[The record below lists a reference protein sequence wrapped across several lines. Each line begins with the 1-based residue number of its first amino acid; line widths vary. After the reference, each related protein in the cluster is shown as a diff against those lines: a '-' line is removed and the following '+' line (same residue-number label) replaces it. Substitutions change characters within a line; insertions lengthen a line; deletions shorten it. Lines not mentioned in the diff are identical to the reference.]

1 MKKIYFISQFKLM
14 NVHRLEMFGGLL
26 GGATAFGVSG
36 NVSSCKFVIII
47 NLIIERVNKLKKNYD
62 ISKM

>member
-26 GGATAFGVSG
+26 GGATAFGVTG
-36 NVSSCKFVIII
+36 NMSSCKFVI
-47 NLIIERVNKLKKNYD
+47 NLITERVNKLKTNYD